1 LCDKVFFNEKGGFV
15 CPAFSEWKIIFE
27 SEGTDVLRCG
37 KNAMKD
43 DRNKRKSSIAKI
55 GAKLFS
61 KKGFAETSMD
71 DIATTARLSK
81 GGIYHYFSSKTE
93 VLYFI
98 LDNFMDVVLK
108 ELEDELDKNDNE
120 LERVRGLIFCHIDQY
135 PKYLAEAR
143 ILFHEVQNLPP
154 KYYKKIIAKERE
166 YNRIT
171 HNVLAEYFG
180 SSLKKNQVT
189 AVTFILLGMCN
200 SIYAYNPENP
210 VSPKQMSQMIF
221 DILVDGVCGIQR
233 KNSGEE

>member
-1 LCDKVFFNEKGGFV
+1 
-15 CPAFSEWKIIFE
+15 
-27 SEGTDVLRCG
+27 
-37 KNAMKD
+37 MKD
-43 DRNKRKSSIAKI
+43 DKNKRRTSIAKI

-71 DIATTARLSK
+71 DIAAAAKLSK

-98 LDNFMDVVLK
+98 LDNFMDLVLK
-108 ELEDELDKNDNE
+108 EVEEELDKHDNE
-120 LERVRGLIFCHIDQY
+120 LERVRGLIFRHVDQY
-135 PKYLAEAR
+135 PKYLAEAKT
-143 ILFHEVQNLPP
+143 LFREVQNLSP

-180 SSLKKNQVT
+180 PSMKRNQVT

-210 VSPKQMSQMIF
+210 VSPKEMSQMIF
-221 DILVDGVCGIQR
+221 DILVDGVCGIQK
-233 KNSGEE
+233 KNSSKA

>member
-1 LCDKVFFNEKGGFV
+1 
-15 CPAFSEWKIIFE
+15 
-27 SEGTDVLRCG
+27 
-37 KNAMKD
+37 MKD
-43 DRNKRKSSIAKI
+43 DKNKRRTSIAKI

-71 DIATTARLSK
+71 DIAAAAKLSK
-81 GGIYHYFSSKTE
+81 GGIYHYFASKTE

-108 ELEDELDKNDNE
+108 ELQEELDKNDNE
-120 LERVRGLIFCHIDQY
+120 REKVRGLIFRHIDQY
-135 PKYLAEAR
+135 PKYLAEAKT
-143 ILFHEVQNLPP
+143 LFHEVQNLSP

-180 SSLKKNQVT
+180 PSMKSNQVT

-210 VSPKQMSQMIF
+210 VSPKEMSQMIF
-221 DILVDGVCGIQR
+221 DILVDGVCGIQK
-233 KNSGEE
+233 KNSAEA

>member
-1 LCDKVFFNEKGGFV
+1 
-15 CPAFSEWKIIFE
+15 
-27 SEGTDVLRCG
+27 
-37 KNAMKD
+37 MKD
-43 DRNKRKSSIAKI
+43 DKNKRKKSIAKI

-71 DIATTARLSK
+71 DIAAAARLSK

-98 LDNFMDVVLK
+98 LDNFMDLVLK
-108 ELEDELDKNDNE
+108 DLQEELDRIDNR
-120 LERVRGLIFCHIDQY
+120 LEKVRELIFRHVDQY
-135 PKYLAEAR
+135 PKYMAEAKT
-143 ILFHEVQNLPP
+143 LFHEVQNLPP

-171 HNVLAEYFG
+171 RNVLSDYFG
-180 SSLKKNQVT
+180 ASMKKNQVT

-221 DILVDGVCGIQR
+221 SILVNGVCGIQNKITEDR
-233 KNSGEE
+233 KDPGDR

>member
-1 LCDKVFFNEKGGFV
+1 
-15 CPAFSEWKIIFE
+15 
-27 SEGTDVLRCG
+27 
-37 KNAMKD
+37 MKD
-43 DRNKRKSSIAKI
+43 DKNKRRSSIAKI

-71 DIATTARLSK
+71 DIAACARLSK

-98 LDNFMDVVLK
+98 LDNFMDIVLK
-108 ELEDELDKNDNE
+108 DLKEELDEIDSG
-120 LERVRGLIFCHIDQY
+120 LEKVRGLIFRHIELY
-135 PKYLAEAR
+135 PKYMAEAKT
-143 ILFHEVQNLPP
+143 LFHEVQNLPP

-171 HNVLAEYFG
+171 HNVLSEYFG
-180 SSLKKNQVT
+180 PSMKKNQVT

-200 SIYAYNPENP
+200 SIYNYNPENP

-221 DILVDGVCGIQR
+221 NILVDGVCGIQK
-233 KNSGEE
+233 KNSGEV

>member
-1 LCDKVFFNEKGGFV
+1 
-15 CPAFSEWKIIFE
+15 
-27 SEGTDVLRCG
+27 
-37 KNAMKD
+37 MKD
-43 DRNKRKSSIAKI
+43 DKNKRKKSIAKI

-71 DIATTARLSK
+71 DIAAAARLSK

-98 LDNFMDVVLK
+98 LDNFMDLVLK
-108 ELEDELDKNDNE
+108 DLQEELDRIDNR
-120 LERVRGLIFCHIDQY
+120 LEKVRELIFRHVDQY
-135 PKYLAEAR
+135 PKYMAEAKT
-143 ILFHEVQNLPP
+143 LFHEVQNLPP
-154 KYYKKIIAKERE
+154 KYYRKIIAKERE

-171 HNVLAEYFG
+171 RNVLSDYFG
-180 SSLKKNQVT
+180 ASMKKNQVT

-221 DILVDGVCGIQR
+221 SILVNGVCGIQNKITEDR
-233 KNSGEE
+233 KGPGDR

>member
-1 LCDKVFFNEKGGFV
+1 M
-15 CPAFSEWKIIFE
+15 WYIH
-27 SEGTDVLRCG
+27 R

-43 DRNKRKSSIAKI
+43 DKDKRKSAIAKI

-71 DIATTARLSK
+71 DIASAAKLSK

-98 LDNFMDVVLK
+98 LDNFMDLVLK
-108 ELEDELDKNDNE
+108 QLQTELDKYDNV
-120 LERVRGLIFCHIDQY
+120 LERVRGLIFCHVDQY
-135 PKYLAEAR
+135 PKNLAEAKT
-143 ILFHEVQNLPP
+143 LFHEVQNLPP
-154 KYYKKIIAKERE
+154 KYYKGIIAKERE
-166 YNRIT
+166 YNHLT
-171 HNVLAEYFG
+171 HKVLSEFFG
-180 SSLKKNQVT
+180 PSMKKNQVT

-221 DILVDGVCGIQR
+221 DILVDGVCGIQK
-233 KNSGEE
+233 KNSGEG

>member
-1 LCDKVFFNEKGGFV
+1 MKEDK
-15 CPAFSEWKIIFE
+15 
-27 SEGTDVLRCG
+27 
-37 KNAMKD
+37 
-43 DRNKRKSSIAKI
+43 NKRKSNIAKI

-71 DIATTARLSK
+71 DIAAAAKLSK

-108 ELEDELDKNDNE
+108 ELREALNKKDNE
-120 LERVRGLIFCHIDQY
+120 LERVRGLIFCHINHY
-135 PKYLAEAR
+135 PKYLAEAKT
-143 ILFHEVQNLPP
+143 LFHEVQNLPP
-154 KYYKKIIAKERE
+154 KYYKNIIAKERE
-166 YNRIT
+166 YNHIT

-180 SSLKKNQVT
+180 PSIKRNQVT
-189 AVTFILLGMCN
+189 AMTFVLLGMCN

-221 DILVDGVCGIQR
+221 SILTDGICGIQE
-233 KNSGEE
+233 KNRGEA